1 MVVDTYGDRKV
12 HKVVF
17 VAEINQVSD
26 LIVRVCCASGN
37 VLNTGRCKNWN
48 GKFNSNF
55 STADGW
61 SSNVTTFPM
70 IAKVPP
76 NNFLWQRWSWE
87 RTFLRN
93 IGVQDDVDG
102 FSCKSLPAVLTSI
115 HQSSLH
121 NGISPQSKVQSLKL
135 INVCAELSNIGFQ
148 NILSVVF
155 AFYGSA

>member
-1 MVVDTYGDRKV
+1 MVVDKYGDRKV

-87 RTFLRN
+87 TTFLRN

-102 FSCKSLPAVLTSI
+102 FSCKSLPAVQSI
-115 HQSSLH
+115 NLLFTMGSLH
-121 NGISPQSKVQSLKL
+121 NLKCSLWSWLMSVLNSLTLVSKIYCRWYLL
-135 INVCAELSNIGFQ
+135 
-148 NILSVVF
+148 
-155 AFYGSA
+155 FYGSA